1 MRISF
6 VKNFLEWFKIKPQL
20 DAASI
25 YPKFEEGQIWWCYLG
40 ENIGHEEN
48 GKGDKFLR
56 PVVILK
62 KFNHRI
68 FYAIPTSTQ
77 NKNNKY
83 YFQINIKGRPVS
95 ALLSQM
101 RLLDAKRLSYRQGKL
116 SDPELYLLKKTFT
129 KLILK

>member
-1 MRISF
+1 MKLSF

-20 DAASI
+20 DAVPI
-25 YPKFEEGQIWWCYLG
+25 YPKFEEGQIWWFYLG

-48 GKGDKFLR
+48 GKGEKFLR

-62 KFNHRI
+62 KFNYRI

-83 YFQINIKGRPVS
+83 YFQINIKGRAVS

-116 SDPELYLLKKTFT
+116 SDPELYLLKKTFI
-129 KLILK
+129 KMILK